1 MGGQARFN
9 GRVVDGRLARQGPT
23 VLVAD
28 TEPDR
33 EAGPITT
40 PESTRDRVRY
50 QVLCRR
56 HYRSGELAPNP
67 TRSAD
72 V

>member
-1 MGGQARFN
+1 
-9 GRVVDGRLARQGPT
+9 VVDGRLARQGPT

-33 EAGPITT
+33 ESD
-40 PESTRDRVRY
+40 PEAVVGRTRY

-67 TRSAD
+67 TRPAD